1 MNTFSPDAFKDH
13 RSTVAVRNDLAARR
27 KARGVNLAILARQQ
41 GAALFALTRF
51 RLDSSAQAALSRLVA
66 AGVAEDCWTAATSR
80 DLRAAIRGLT
90 VAAGRLDPALAA
102 ADRLRWHLDRL
113 RELAA
118 QDAHIA
124 VLEAAL
130 EACWPVGLKAVLRQ
144 RAASTRK
151 RR

>member
-51 RLDSSAQAALSRLVA
+51 RLDSSAQAALARLLA
-66 AGVAEDCWTAATSR
+66 AGVAEDPWTAATSR
-80 DLRAAIRGLT
+80 DLRATIRGLT
-90 VAAGRLDPALAA
+90 VAVGRLDPAIAA
-102 ADRLRWHLDRL
+102 ADRLRWQLDRL